1 MLQHISKTRTMRKF
15 NNASRHHQ
23 QEEQPQA
30 ETGWSDCSIT
40 KRQLWYIRLLAS
52 QQSISIQ
59 NLNNTCYRQYGAD
72 LATMTRP
79 DASSVIKS
87 LKRSLNRQYKPFH

>member
-1 MLQHISKTRTMRKF
+1 MLQHLSRTSTMRKF
-15 NNASRHHQ
+15 TNASRHHQ
-23 QEEQPQA
+23 QEQPQTK
-30 ETGWSDCSIT
+30 TGWIDCTIT

-59 NLNNTCYRQYGAD
+59 SLNNTCYRQYGAD

-87 LKRSLNRQYKPFH
+87 LKQSLKQEYKPFH

>member
-1 MLQHISKTRTMRKF
+1 MLQHLSQTSTMRKF
-15 NNASRHHQ
+15 TNASRHHQ
-23 QEEQPQA
+23 QEQPQTK
-30 ETGWSDCSIT
+30 TGRSDCTIT

-59 NLNNTCYRQYGAD
+59 SLNNTCYKRYNAD

-79 DASSVIKS
+79 DASLVIKT
-87 LKRSLNRQYKPFH
+87 LKRSLSQQYKPFH